1 MVSVCVALIIIWQH
15 LKRPGIFF
23 GCSSEE
29 MHTFVQVIS
38 GAGTPAAR
46 QGREMGV
53 PSIVLNTWG
62 PCWMVGITGKMK
74 AKEDTEEFHHRAFTE
89 STPCILSSALNLC
102 LDVSTSVPPLISCVS
117 HEHLERSCSCTAQ
130 YRCSYFTF
138 VLFFPLTLLFCDSVT
153 PRTLQ
158 KRSSLGGL

>member
-53 PSIVLNTWG
+53 PSIVLNT
-62 PCWMVGITGKMK
+62 
-74 AKEDTEEFHHRAFTE
+74 
-89 STPCILSSALNLC
+89 
-102 LDVSTSVPPLISCVS
+102 
-117 HEHLERSCSCTAQ
+117 
-130 YRCSYFTF
+130 
-138 VLFFPLTLLFCDSVT
+138 
-153 PRTLQ
+153 
-158 KRSSLGGL
+158 